1 MRLTK
6 KGVIKMPKRA
16 RIRSIVQPDKKT
28 CVDEVAEWQKTISEK
43 RERLAQLKGP
53 RGILAAKVLQREIYE
68 LERKVSQGGRA
79 GQVRQVKPEPRR
91 HYRASNQDVKRMNTT
106 HRLLPVPTNQ
116 RNILLKMNT
125 RAAQRWQ
132 TRKLH
137 ERRQQV
143 VGRTQNVDQCP
154 TCLVDR
160 CVDKEMSIAVC
171 PKCGATQRFATHIFE
186 TKEVDKDNAKITRQ
200 QSLSHMQKF
209 TDQFQRGYPCMPLS
223 VLETM
228 TVAYSKIHVRD
239 PAKVQLSTTNRLLKK
254 LRYIPRMYKRAPDRM
269 TRELKGQ
276 AIPEYT
282 SKELTKL
289 LNQRNRL
296 HAQEEDTGDGNKPK
310 KSFPNPIFMRQL
322 GRANMMEQSRLFQN
336 AKTTRIHLER
346 IRAMDQE
353 CDTQRVKFGDCK
365 YGIWSLY
372 PST

>member
-1 MRLTK
+1 
-6 KGVIKMPKRA
+6 MPKRA
-16 RIRSIVQPDKKT
+16 RIRSIVQPDKKN
-28 CVDEVAEWQKTISEK
+28 CGDEVAQWQAAIREK
-43 RERLAQLKGP
+43 QERLAQFKGP
-53 RGILAAKVLQREIYE
+53 RGILMAKVLQGEISR
-68 LERKVSQGGRA
+68 LERKVRQGGRA
-79 GQVRQVKPEPRR
+79 GQVRQVKREPRR
-91 HYRASNQDVKRMNTT
+91 THHHRCSSNRKRMNTT
-106 HRLLPVPTNQ
+106 HRLLPVPTNE
-116 RNILLKMNT
+116 RNVLLQMNA
-125 RAAQRWQ
+125 RSAQRWQ

-143 VGRTQNVDQCP
+143 IGRTQNVDQCSS
-154 TCLVDR
+154 CMVDR

-171 PKCGATQRFATHIFE
+171 PKCGDTRRFATHIFE

-223 VLETM
+223 VLERM

-239 PAKVQLSTTNRLLKK
+239 PSKVQLSTTNRLLKK
-254 LRYIPRMYKRAPDRM
+254 LRYIPRTYKRAPDRM
-269 TRELKGQ
+269 TRELRCQ
-276 AIPEYT
+276 SIPEYT
-282 SKELTKL
+282 TKELTKL

-296 HAQEEDTGDGNKPK
+296 HAQEEDTGDSTKPK

-353 CDTQRVKFGDCK
+353 CDAQRVKFGDQES
-365 YGIWSLY
+365 GIWSLY